1 MQRVYSRWNLK
12 LRAHVLSATR
22 LSCHWSSAPSSKR
35 GRSYLQLRDR
45 LHEGGEP
52 QVGEVICGKL
62 PHLTC
67 KRDHIKMR
75 DYMDLI
81 IPPKRVTSPTW
92 GPLPPCKQALNLN
105 SFVLPFSPGQ
115 QSI

>member
-1 MQRVYSRWNLK
+1 MKSHVTAECREFIPVCNLK
-12 LRAHVLSATR
+12 LRAHVSSATR

-35 GRSYLQLRDR
+35 GRPYLQQRDR
-45 LHEGGEP
+45 LQEGGEP

-75 DYMDLI
+75 DYMDRLI
-81 IPPKRVTSPTW
+81 TPPKRVTSPT
-92 GPLPPCKQALNLN
+92 
-105 SFVLPFSPGQ
+105 SYTSM
-115 QSI
+115 